1 MAAMIA
7 CAFSPS
13 NIKSENSYPFEDS
26 SVVSKFTE
34 FFIDNIIIIT
44 LVQVSPAE
52 IMSNTCTFTLS
63 TIESYG
69 DWSLGKFY
77 MFYIFE
83 LKLYIFYSS
92 K

>member
-34 FFIDNIIIIT
+34 SSLNNKNNNNFGPGF
-44 LVQVSPAE
+44 
-52 IMSNTCTFTLS
+52 TC
-63 TIESYG
+63 
-69 DWSLGKFY
+69 
-77 MFYIFE
+77 
-83 LKLYIFYSS
+83 
-92 K
+92 